1 MLELGKLLRVGP
13 TIPATAV
20 GIHRIKEATMTC
32 RTFNPRTV
40 AFSDHVSVER
50 TDRAVILNVPRQLD
64 AFAVEGKP
72 TLASRLAKLFSFS

>member
-1 MLELGKLLRVGP
+1 
-13 TIPATAV
+13 
-20 GIHRIKEATMTC
+20 MTC